1 MRLHAIVLVL
11 LCIIGPACFAAD
23 PALTIYN
30 QQFAVVR
37 ETIPLDLKQG
47 LNQLEFTG
55 ATAQLE
61 PDSVMLRDP
70 SGRRALRI
78 LEQNYRADPVSL
90 EALLKRYE
98 GQTIDFQVR
107 NGDRIETV
115 SGKIVR
121 AGGTATPPEW
131 FNRVSVNPYGQP
143 QPSVSQAIIE
153 VAGKLRFDLPGV
165 PLFPSLGRDMILEPT
180 LNWTI
185 ETDRAGTLDAEL
197 AYVSGGFDWNADYN
211 IIQSESNAL
220 DIIGWVTLV
229 NSSGKQ
235 FQNAHVKLMAGDV
248 NKIQPQGG
256 PVAARAMFS
265 MGGAV
270 GGISGGPQVVEKT
283 FDEYH
288 LYTLQRTVTL
298 HNKESKQ
305 VEFVRAAGVKSD
317 VIYVY
322 DGAKIDANR
331 YMGWQPEMI
340 RQDAMYGTVSNPK
353 VWVMREF
360 MNSDSNH
367 LGMPLPKGRVRFYR
381 RDTDARLEF
390 TGEDSID
397 HTPKDEKIRVFTGAA
412 FDLTGERKRTVF
424 RMDMGRQMMD
434 EAFEIKVRNHKKEP
448 VEVRIVEHLYRW
460 STWEISTSSMPFTK
474 TDAQTIE
481 FRVELRP
488 DEEKK
493 ITYEAHYTW

>member
-1 MRLHAIVLVL
+1 MRLHAIAFG
-11 LCIIGPACFAAD
+11 CIFGSACFAAD

-37 ETIPLDLKQG
+37 ETIRLDLKQG
-47 LNQLEFTG
+47 ANTLEFTG
-55 ATAQLE
+55 TTAQLE
-61 PDSVMLRDP
+61 PESVMLRDP
-70 SGRRALRI
+70 SGRRVLRV

-98 GQTIDFQVR
+98 GQTIQFEIH
-107 NGDRIETV
+107 NADRIETV
-115 SGKIVR
+115 SGRIVR
-121 AGGTATPPEW
+121 AGGTTIPPGQNRW
-131 FNRVSVNPYGQP
+131 FENAYQQP
-143 QPSVSQAIIE
+143 QPTVSQAIIE

-165 PLFPSLGRDMILEPT
+165 PMFPSLGPGMILKPT
-180 LNWTI
+180 LNWII
-185 ETDRAGTLDAEL
+185 ETDRDGPVDAEL
-197 AYVSGGFDWNADYN
+197 AYISGGFDWNADYN
-211 IIQSESNAL
+211 IVHSESNAL
-220 DIIGWVTLV
+220 DLTGWVTLANV
-229 NSSGKQ
+229 SGKE
-235 FQNAHVKLMAGDV
+235 FENAHVKLMAGDV
-248 NKIQPQGG
+248 NKIQPGAPRAG
-256 PVAARAMFS
+256 PIRAMFS
-265 MGGAV
+265 NGAI
-270 GGISGGPQVVEKT
+270 GGIPAGPQVVEKT

-288 LYTLQRTVTL
+288 LYTLQRPLTI
-298 HNKESKQ
+298 HDKESKQ
-305 VEFVRAAGVKSD
+305 VEFVRASGVKSEI
-317 VIYVY
+317 VYVY
-322 DGAKIDANR
+322 DGAKIDMNR
-331 YMGWQPEMI
+331 YQGWQMEAI
-340 RQDAMYGTVSNPK
+340 RQDPVYGTLSNPK

-381 RDTDARLEF
+381 RDTDGRLEF

-424 RMDMGRQMMD
+424 RNDMGRQMMD

-448 VEVRIVEHLYRW
+448 VEVRVVEHLYRW
-460 STWEISTSSMPFTK
+460 FTWEISTSSMPYTK

-481 FRVELRP
+481 FRTPLQP